1 MFKNF
6 RKTLIDRIGYALAGL
21 DWWGRPTPKRRAEVE
36 PRSLNGLFNP
46 IFERYIAIERRVP
59 SVLRTMI
66 DEVLHKTGCLTPTH
80 SSMLNLNLAIY
91 SILLILHVRKNAGDD
106 EINEDIL
113 DAVEREWGLAL
124 RKSGAIGVKA
134 ALTEQL
140 GNPTDLEMFLIY
152 HGNPDR
158 YTPVDE
164 LDYARSR
171 VLGFLL
177 SLRGER
183 FVELTTSGG
192 DQDGTFLW
200 NWTFGQ
206 TMDKQLLRLSGEMF
220 HLKIALGQDT
230 LTLYG
235 IGPGPAVPEEIILPC
250 PNCSKR
256 VRLTLPPKAMTGRCG
271 ACKHP
276 FRVVMEP
283 HQIYLAAIP
292 ATAGR
297 SSDDDQVMLA
307 LQTLGVKGRGVPGEI
322 RTAYRKR
329 MSEYHPDKVN
339 SLGPKIR
346 ALAEE
351 ETKEINTALEILRR
365 AGYLTE

>member
-6 RKTLIDRIGYALAGL
+6 RKTLNDRIGYALAGL
-21 DWWGRPTPKRRAEVE
+21 DWKDRPTPKRRAEVE
-36 PRSLNGLFNP
+36 LSLNGLFDP
-46 IFERYIAIERRVP
+46 IFERYIAIERRAP
-59 SVLRTMI
+59 STLRTMI
-66 DEVLHKTGCLTPTH
+66 DEVLHKAGCLTPTH

-91 SILLILHVRKNAGDD
+91 SILLILHAGKNAGDD

-140 GNPTDLEMFLIY
+140 GNPTDLEVFLIH
-152 HGNPDR
+152 HGNPDK

-164 LDYARSR
+164 LYYARSR

-177 SLRGER
+177 SLRTET

-200 NWTFGQ
+200 NWAFGK

-220 HLKIALGQDT
+220 HLMIALGQDT

-235 IGPGPAVPEEIILPC
+235 IDSGPAVPEEIILPC

-256 VRLTLPPKAMTGRCG
+256 LRLTLPPKAMAGRCR

-276 FRVVMEP
+276 FSVVIEP

-292 ATAGR
+292 VPVGGF
-297 SSDDDQVMLA
+297 SDDERVIRA
-307 LQTLGVKGRGVPGEI
+307 LQTLGVKGRVGPAEI

-365 AGYLTE
+365 AGYLSE